1 MASIQNFL
9 SFFIVVFLRFCRIKC
24 TTPYEEIIQYKDEYT
39 LPELPYSYDGLEPF
53 IDEATLRVHHLGHH
67 AAYTKKLN
75 AALNSWR
82 ESVSSKEREL
92 KVAKLW
98 IEFCAIIAVP
108 KKQLNSVKIYI
119 LQGLSWGGAPWGAR
133 YPPPFVLLK
142 DILAD
147 EQ

>member
-1 MASIQNFL
+1 MHTNMASIQNFL
-9 SFFIVVFLRFCRIKC
+9 SFFIVVFLRFCRIEC

-98 IEFCAIIAVP
+98 IAFCAIIAVA
-108 KKQLNSVKIYI
+108 KKLLDSVKYTYCRGPGGGGGVLRYI
-119 LQGLSWGGAPWGAR
+119 GDGDVQMR
-133 YPPPFVLLK
+133 RNC
-142 DILAD
+142 
-147 EQ
+147 